1 MTTPLIDGWTTALLA
16 TYGDKRLKQA
26 VYDQCMKFGLN
37 VTGSCP
43 TGKPRE
49 LELAFDMFHDDGTP
63 WTGVARAADALV
75 DAA

>member
-1 MTTPLIDGWTTALLA
+1 LTDPTIDDWTAALLA

-26 VYDQCMKFGLN
+26 VIDRATAFGLN
-37 VTGSCP
+37 VTGCCP

-49 LELAFDMFHDDGTP
+49 LEVTFDMFHADGTP